1 MLVYDYYGNLSS
13 NRYPFRF
20 RRILMQQQTM
30 EAALSNELLADETL
44 LWSGRPDARKR
55 SIASPARVFRT
66 LGLVF
71 MPVGLLILLI
81 GLILLFSP
89 LSPSGFQPGMLGL
102 VIPGGVFFILG
113 VVYLIIGLVGFS
125 SSGNTLYAIT
135 NQRAII
141 VRPGRYVTVSSYNKR
156 SIGQVQRIERAD
168 GSGDLIFANNAPYGS
183 YGNTRYNTN
192 SVRFGRPGFY
202 ALPDVRSVEQ
212 ILLRMMNEEP

>member
-1 MLVYDYYGNLSS
+1 
-13 NRYPFRF
+13 
-20 RRILMQQQTM
+20 MQQQTM
-30 EAALSNELLADETL
+30 EAVLSNELLEGETL

-89 LSPSGFQPGMLGL
+89 LSASGFQPGMLAL
-102 VIPGGVFFILG
+102 FVPGGVFFILG

-125 SSGNTLYAIT
+125 PSGNTLYAIT
-135 NQRAII
+135 NQRALI
-141 VRPGRYVTVSSYNKR
+141 VRSGHYLNVSSYNKR
-156 SIGQVQRIERAD
+156 NIGQVHRIERAD
-168 GSGDLIFANNAPYGS
+168 GSGDLIFASNALYSS
-183 YGNTRYNTN
+183 YGNTQYNSNTA
-192 SVRFGRPGFY
+192 RFGRPGFY

-212 ILLRMMNEEP
+212 ILLRMLNEEP

>member
-1 MLVYDYYGNLSS
+1 
-13 NRYPFRF
+13 
-20 RRILMQQQTM
+20 MQQQTM
-30 EAALSNELLADETL
+30 EAALSNELLEGETL
-44 LWSGRPDARKR
+44 LWFGRPDARKR

-71 MPVGLLILLI
+71 MPTGLLILLI
-81 GLILLFSP
+81 GLILVFSP
-89 LSPSGFQPGMLGL
+89 FFASGFQPGMLGL
-102 VIPGGVFFILG
+102 FIPGGVFFILG
-113 VVYLIIGLVGFS
+113 IVYFIIGLVGFS

-141 VRPGRYVTVSSYNKR
+141 VRPGRYVTISSYDKR
-156 SIGQVQRIERAD
+156 NIGQVHRIERAD
-168 GSGDLIFANNAPYGS
+168 GSGDLIFASNAPYGS